1 MLLELGQAAVD
12 TLCTPGPARFLDNL
26 GIDLG
31 PDRQELGI
39 VLELHTVVQWEAR
52 NTEVSYDCTTNR
64 ITMNF
69 LKIKFE

>member
-1 MLLELGQAAVD
+1 MELGQAAVD
-12 TLCTPGPARFLDNL
+12 TLGTPGPARVLDNL
-26 GIDLG
+26 GIDLV

-69 LKIKFE
+69 LEINYK